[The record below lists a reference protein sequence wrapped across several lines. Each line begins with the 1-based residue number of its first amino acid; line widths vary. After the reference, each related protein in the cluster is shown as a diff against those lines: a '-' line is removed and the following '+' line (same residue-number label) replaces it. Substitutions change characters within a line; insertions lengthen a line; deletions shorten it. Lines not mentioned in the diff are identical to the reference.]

1 VFLADLTV
9 LPSQG
14 IDVILGMDWLTKHKG
29 IISCANKTV
38 LLTDHQGKSVSCQ
51 AQPPGQYQDAPFE
64 ALYGR
69 KCQTPLMWSNVGEK
83 ALEGPAF
90 VKEAEEKVALIR
102 RRLLEAQSRQKSY
115 AENRRRELRFEEG
128 DFVYLK
134 VSPMRGVKRFQVKGK
149 LAP

>member
-1 VFLADLTV
+1 MPD
-9 LPSQG
+9 PSHVVQRRG
-14 IDVILGMDWLTKHKG
+14 
-29 IISCANKTV
+29 
-38 LLTDHQGKSVSCQ
+38 
-51 AQPPGQYQDAPFE
+51 
-64 ALYGR
+64 
-69 KCQTPLMWSNVGEK
+69 K

-134 VSPMRGVKRFQVKGK
+134 VSPMCGVRRFQVKGK
-149 LAP
+149 LAPRFVVSGTIIRGTLKAPNSQLVTPISTKLQRPDGCD